1 MISMNPL
8 LNDAITELVNLNSG
22 EVFLVKE
29 LFKGYVW
36 KRLGKGERLTLGT
49 LFINEVKNNPS
60 LGITVLDKTTSNQQ
74 KYKKD

>member
-1 MISMNPL
+1 MNPL
-8 LNDAITELVNLNSG
+8 LNDAITELGNLNSG

-74 KYKKD
+74 KYKKN

>member
-1 MISMNPL
+1 MNPL

>member
-1 MISMNPL
+1 MNPL
-8 LNDAITELVNLNSG
+8 LNDAITELGSLNSG

-49 LFINEVKNNPS
+49 LFINEVKNNSS

-74 KYKKD
+74 KYKKN